1 MLTWDECY
9 RQGLSKREAAFEM
22 NCDAKTASR
31 ALKMAGERVREYA
44 AMNAARNARDLHRI
58 AHAETRPKSERSSYP
73 VPLLEISDLNLGV
86 TRSPVGPLT
95 DTMRNK
101 AAQGIPF
108 AEITPNYGNERHPKD
123 SLSRAQSEFDATER
137 YREAWSR
144 IDAREA
150 AAGTP

>member
-1 MLTWDECY
+1 MPCVSVVFLMCKRAALEMFMLTWDECY

-73 VPLLEISDLNLGV
+73 VPLLEISDLNLGDAVKV
-86 TRSPVGPLT
+86 TCVP
-95 DTMRNK
+95 
-101 AAQGIPF
+101 
-108 AEITPNYGNERHPKD
+108 
-123 SLSRAQSEFDATER
+123 
-137 YREAWSR
+137 SR
-144 IDAREA
+144 I
-150 AAGTP
+150 

>member
-1 MLTWDECY
+1 
-9 RQGLSKREAAFEM
+9 
-22 NCDAKTASR
+22 
-31 ALKMAGERVREYA
+31 
-44 AMNAARNARDLHRI
+44 
-58 AHAETRPKSERSSYP
+58 
-73 VPLLEISDLNLGV
+73 
-86 TRSPVGPLT
+86 
-95 DTMRNK
+95 MRNK

-150 AAGTP
+150 AAAQ